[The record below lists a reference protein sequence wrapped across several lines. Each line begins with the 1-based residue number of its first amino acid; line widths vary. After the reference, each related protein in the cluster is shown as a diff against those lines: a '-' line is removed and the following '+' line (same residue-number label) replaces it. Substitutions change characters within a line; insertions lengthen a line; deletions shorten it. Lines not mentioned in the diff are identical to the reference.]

1 MKQVI
6 SSVGRT
12 FGLIGAGSGAVVERE
27 MRAQGRRW
35 GTYIA
40 RSLVAALLLA
50 AFVVSYIAV
59 SEDAS
64 YHTGAQRVQSLQHFA
79 PALSIGVLWIQFA
92 IVVLVAPV
100 LTGPS
105 ICDERRTGTL
115 AALLTTPL
123 SAAHIVLGK
132 LLGATL
138 QLVVLA
144 LLPAPLLLVVRVF
157 GGVDAEVVLA
167 GFVLSMSMGL
177 LAAALGVFFS
187 TRLRRG
193 TAAGAA
199 GLISV
204 LALHAVPSIVMAI
217 LIGTSTYAIPYNFA
231 FASSSPTVLGLLS
244 MSVFGQLP
252 PVPFSLRLCWISSA
266 GYSLVLAVL
275 VIAWTIVSLRRVM
288 TNFEESAAS
297 AAPKAEPERVGRAG
311 GQGAAV
317 RSGRAV
323 GDHPVLWREV
333 RQPFF
338 GSWKKGALV
347 IAAIAGIL
355 VWAYSLIW
363 KYNGTLDEEVVHGF
377 TLVIGTLIALILA
390 AVLPAGLVG
399 IEREARTLD
408 TLLTSRLSP
417 WQIVSGKAF
426 GALRRQVFF
435 PCVVLAEL
443 AFGAF
448 IVLNVRPVM
457 LLHFVMLI
465 VPTIFFLGCTG
476 VLAGT
481 LVRRSVHAMVANLG
495 LAIVLWIGLP
505 LALVM
510 LTELSSRRS
519 FLSAAVF
526 EHTLQFL
533 NPVYMIMSAADRGV
547 FANSHSTGPLTYSPF
562 DNALS
567 VGEFTALL
575 LAFGGIYTA
584 AGLGVLRLAA
594 LRLRKQFA
602 GA

>member
-217 LIGTSTYAIPYNFA
+217 LIGTRTYAIPYNFA

-266 GYSLVLAVL
+266 GYSLVLAFL

-297 AAPKAEPERVGRAG
+297 AAPKAERVGRVG
-311 GQGAAV
+311 EQGAAV

-323 GDHPVLWREV
+323 GDRPVLWREV

-338 GSWKKGALV
+338 GSWKKAALV
-347 IAAIAGIL
+347 LAAIAGIL

-377 TLVIGTLIALILA
+377 TLVIGTLISLILA

-399 IEREARTLD
+399 IERESRTLD

-417 WQIVSGKAF
+417 WQIVSGKAV
-426 GALRRQVFF
+426 GALRRQIFF

-448 IVLNVRPVM
+448 VVLNVRPAM

-533 NPVYMIMSAADRGV
+533 NPVYMIVSAADRGV
-547 FANSHSTGPLTYSPF
+547 FAGSDSTRPLTYSPF

-567 VGEFTALL
+567 LGEFTSLL

-584 AGLGVLRLAA
+584 TGLGVLRLAA